1 MDEAAPPCI
10 DAIRN
15 DVDCK
20 TQGVAMDE
28 AEIEQRLTALEQRF
42 DSLKVLVDTLI
53 ELIKKNLYT
62 V

>member
-1 MDEAAPPCI
+1 
-10 DAIRN
+10 
-15 DVDCK
+15 
-20 TQGVAMDE
+20 MDE
-28 AEIEQRLTALEQRF
+28 AEIEQRLTTLEQRF

>member
-1 MDEAAPPCI
+1 
-10 DAIRN
+10 
-15 DVDCK
+15 
-20 TQGVAMDE
+20 MDE

-53 ELIKKNLYT
+53 ELIKKNLYA